1 MRQADL
7 DFVLTRIIR
16 SYPHI
21 SDILFTV
28 DRPIQVESNGELVS
42 INLTPPI
49 TSLSPFQT
57 ETAAL
62 RLMHAD
68 RRLVLD
74 LLHKGSCDFSYE
86 IEGKVRFRV
95 NVFSQRNSLGI
106 VMRKLPVEIPAIES
120 LGLPAVFKK
129 MAQEKN
135 GIILFTGATGT
146 GKTTSLAA
154 ILNEINRLLPVH
166 VITLEDP
173 IEYIHA
179 HQKATFNQRE
189 LGSDFDSY
197 AHGLRAALRQ
207 APKVILVGEIR
218 DRETLEIALT
228 AAETGHLVFSTLHTV
243 DAAHTLNRVMG
254 MFPLDEE
261 RQVRT
266 RLAGALRW
274 VVCQRLLP
282 QVSGGRLA
290 IFEIMGTSLRIQE
303 LILNGEAEGKTFY
316 DIIESSRPFGSQTF
330 DQDILD
336 AYEQGAITEDTA
348 QLYASKRS
356 VVNLGIDQIK
366 NRRGEKTTDISGLKL
381 DVEYDRQRNRR

>member
-16 SYPHI
+16 GYPHI

-62 RLMHAD
+62 RLMQAD

-86 IEGKVRFRV
+86 IEGRVRFRV

-106 VMRKLPVEIPAIES
+106 VMRKLPVEIPSIES

-129 MAQEKN
+129 MAQDKN

-173 IEYIHA
+173 IEFIHP

-266 RLAGALRW
+266 RMAGALRW

-316 DIIESSRPFGSQTF
+316 DVIESSRPFGSQTF

-336 AYEQGAITEDTA
+336 AYEQGTITEDTA